1 MTRGADIIAVI
12 ILIAL
17 AIAVIVYLLHWLYRR
32 SSKEVSFVRTG
43 MFGEKVIISGG
54 AFVLP
59 IIHNITQVGMRTLCI
74 IIKRGGEKSLITSDR
89 MRAELISEFYV
100 RVAPDKKAVSIAAQT
115 LGNRTLNPEH
125 LKELVQGRF
134 VDALGVVAARMTLDE
149 IQENRGQYV
158 KEVTKIAEES
168 IGHTGLELET
178 VSLTGL
184 DQAPIE
190 MFNPSNTFDSQ
201 GLTRLTEQ
209 IESRRKKR
217 NDIQQETKV
226 QIHNK
231 DLETIQKELEIEKNK
246 EFSRFKQEREI
257 SNQKANERAET
268 IKQKA
273 EKEREAEEAEIR
285 AEEEIEKA
293 KISQGQVIEV
303 EKRLTETRLIEEI
316 EKRRREQNELE
327 QNASLDIRQKNLD
340 TEIKIL
346 DLDKQSEYA
355 RLEKQRLVDIKKAQ
369 ERAEILREQ
378 AERQRDAE
386 EAQIISEE
394 QIKNA
399 KISQQKNVDAYRI
412 TAEKETRLLDIE
424 KAKRLKIEEYQKE
437 LEVIDKSKSVL
448 KSKAEEEAARAKAV
462 EAEEKANSTRYIE
475 KAQGIKQVEVISA
488 ASKAEQDKYETLA
501 AKLRYEIDAA
511 GKKALNTAEN
521 LRSDASRR
529 SALRLKLADKI
540 ESIIRESVKP
550 MANIGDIKI
559 LDVSGLPGFSGG
571 NPEGGNAVGSSGGKG
586 DSTGRGGNLA
596 DSVVNSALRYR
607 AHQPFLDS
615 LLKEIG
621 MSPGEISNI
630 RNILGDY
637 DNPKKDFHMNF
648 DKDPT
653 KPTKE
658 IRSVKKSK

>member
-1 MTRGADIIAVI
+1 MTRGADIIAII

-59 IIHNITQVGMRTLCI
+59 IIHNITQVGMRTLSLT
-74 IIKRGGEKSLITSDR
+74 IKRAGDKSLITKDR
-89 MRAELISEFYV
+89 MRAELVTEFFTKV
-100 RVAPDKKAVSIAAQT
+100 PPEKKSVSTAAQT
-115 LGNRTLNPEH
+115 LGNRTLDPEH
-125 LKELVQGRF
+125 LREVVQGRF
-134 VDALGVVAARMTLDE
+134 ADALGEVAARMTLDE
-149 IQENRGQYV
+149 IQENRGQFV
-158 KEVTKIAEES
+158 KEVTKIADES
-168 IGHTGLELET
+168 IGHTGLALET
-178 VSLTGL
+178 VSIISL
-184 DQAPIE
+184 DQTPIE
-190 MFNPSNTFDSQ
+190 QFNPANTFDSQ
-201 GLTRLTEQ
+201 GLTQLTEQ
-209 IESRRKKR
+209 IEARKKKR
-217 NDIQQETKV
+217 NDITQDTK
-226 QIHNK
+226 ISIENK
-231 DLETIQKELEIEKNK
+231 NLETIQKELEIKKNE
-246 EFSRFKQEREI
+246 EFSRYKQEREI
-257 SNQKANERAET
+257 AIQKANERTET

-273 EKEREAEEAEIR
+273 EREREAEEAEIR
-285 AEEEIEKA
+285 SQEEIEVA
-293 KISQGQVIEV
+293 KISQNQVIEV
-303 EKRLTETRLIEEI
+303 ERKLTETRLIEEI

-327 QNASLDIRQKNLD
+327 QNATLEIRQKNLD
-340 TEIKIL
+340 TEVRIL
-346 DLDKQSEYA
+346 NLDKESEYA

-369 ERAEILREQ
+369 ERAEIIKEQ
-378 AERQRDAE
+378 SERQRDSE

-424 KAKRLKIEEYQKE
+424 KAKRLRIEEHQTE

-448 KSKAEEEAARAKAV
+448 KSKAEEESARAKAV

-559 LDVSGLPGFSGG
+559 VDVNGLPGFSGG
-571 NPEGGNAVGSSGGKG
+571 VSDGGGNATGSSEG
-586 DSTGRGGNLA
+586 TGRSGNLA

-621 MSPGEISNI
+621 MNPGEISNI

-637 DNPKKDFHMNF
+637 DDPKKDFHMNF

-653 KPTKE
+653 K
-658 IRSVKKSK
+658 SVTSKKNPKK

>member
-43 MFGEKVIISGG
+43 MFGEKVVISGG

-59 IIHNITQVGMRTLCI
+59 IIHNITQVGMRTLSLT
-74 IIKRGGEKSLITSDR
+74 IKRSGDKSLITKDR
-89 MRAELISEFYV
+89 MRAELVTEFYTKV
-100 RVAPDKKAVSIAAQT
+100 PPEKKSVSTAAQT
-115 LGNRTLNPEH
+115 LGNRTLDPEH
-125 LKELVQGRF
+125 LREVVQGRF
-134 VDALGVVAARMTLDE
+134 ADALGEVAANMTLDE
-149 IQENRGQYV
+149 IQENRGQFV
-158 KEVTKIAEES
+158 KEVTKIADES
-168 IGHTGLELET
+168 IGHTGLALET
-178 VSLTGL
+178 VSMISL
-184 DQAPIE
+184 DQTPIE
-190 MFNPSNTFDSQ
+190 QFNPANTFDSQ
-201 GLTRLTEQ
+201 GLTQLTEQ
-209 IESRRKKR
+209 IEARKKKR
-217 NDIQQETKV
+217 NDITQDTK
-226 QIHNK
+226 ISIENK
-231 DLETIQKELEIEKNK
+231 NLETIQKELEIKKNE
-246 EFSRFKQEREI
+246 EFSRYKQEREI
-257 SNQKANERAET
+257 AIQKANERTET
-268 IKQKA
+268 IKQRS
-273 EKEREAEEAEIR
+273 EREREAEEAEIR
-285 AEEEIEKA
+285 SQEEIEVA
-293 KISQGQVIEV
+293 KISQNQVIEV
-303 EKRLTETRLIEEI
+303 ERKLTETRLIEEI

-327 QNASLDIRQKNLD
+327 QNAALDIRQKNLD
-340 TEIKIL
+340 TEVKIL
-346 DLDKQSEYA
+346 NLDKESEYA

-369 ERAEILREQ
+369 ERAEIIKEQ
-378 AERQRDAE
+378 AERQRDSE

-412 TAEKETRLLDIE
+412 SAEKETRLLDIE
-424 KAKRLKIEEYQKE
+424 KAKRLKLEEHQKE
-437 LEVIDKSKSVL
+437 LEIIDKSKAVL
-448 KSKAEEEAARAKAV
+448 KSKAEEEATRAKAV

-475 KAQGIKQVEVISA
+475 KAQGIKQVDVISA
-488 ASKAEQDKYETLA
+488 ASKAEQDKHETLA

-559 LDVSGLPGFSGG
+559 VDVNGLPGFSGG
-571 NPEGGNAVGSSGGKG
+571 NPDGGNAVGSSGGKG
-586 DSTGRGGNLA
+586 DSAGRSGNLA

-621 MSPGEISNI
+621 MNPGEISNI

-653 KPTKE
+653 K
-658 IRSVKKSK
+658 SVPSRKNPKK

>member
-43 MFGEKVIISGG
+43 MFGEKVVISGG

-59 IIHNITQVGMRTLCI
+59 IIHNITQVGMRTLSLT
-74 IIKRGGEKSLITSDR
+74 IKRAGDKSLITKDR
-89 MRAELISEFYV
+89 MRAELITEFFTKV
-100 RVAPDKKAVSIAAQT
+100 PPDKKAVSTAAQT
-115 LGNRTLNPEH
+115 LGNRTLDPEH
-125 LKELVQGRF
+125 LREVVQGRF
-134 VDALGVVAARMTLDE
+134 ADALGEVAAKMTLDE
-149 IQENRGQYV
+149 IQENRGQFV
-158 KEVTKIAEES
+158 KEVTKIADES
-168 IGHTGLELET
+168 IGHTGLALET
-178 VSLTGL
+178 VSLISL
-184 DQAPIE
+184 DQTPIE
-190 MFNPSNTFDSQ
+190 LFNPANTFDSQ
-201 GLTRLTEQ
+201 GLTQLTEQ
-209 IESRRKKR
+209 IEARKKKR
-217 NDIQQETKV
+217 NDITQDTK
-226 QIHNK
+226 ISIENK
-231 DLETIQKELEIEKNK
+231 NLETIQKELEIKKNE
-246 EFSRFKQEREI
+246 EFSRYKQEREI
-257 SNQKANERAET
+257 AIQKANERTET
-268 IKQKA
+268 IKQRA
-273 EKEREAEEAEIR
+273 VREREAEEAEIR
-285 AEEEIEKA
+285 SQEEIEVA
-293 KISQGQVIEV
+293 KISQNQVIEV

-327 QNASLDIRQKNLD
+327 QNATLDIRQKNLD

-346 DLDKQSEYA
+346 DFDKQSEYA

-369 ERAEILREQ
+369 ERAEIIREQ
-378 AERQRDAE
+378 SERQRDAE

-412 TAEKETRLLDIE
+412 AAEKETRLLDIE
-424 KAKRLKIEEYQKE
+424 KAKRLKIEEHQKE

-448 KSKAEEEAARAKAV
+448 KSKAEEESARAKAV

-488 ASKAEQDKYETLA
+488 ASKAEQDKYVTLA

-559 LDVSGLPGFSGG
+559 IDVNGLPGFSGG
-571 NPEGGNAVGSSGGKG
+571 NPDGGNAVGSSGGKG
-586 DSTGRGGNLA
+586 DNTGRSGNLA

-615 LLKEIG
+615 LLNEIG
-621 MSPGEISNI
+621 MKPGEISNI

-653 KPTKE
+653 K
-658 IRSVKKSK
+658 SVPSRKNPKK

>member
-17 AIAVIVYLLHWLYRR
+17 SIAVIVYLLHWLYRR

-43 MFGEKVIISGG
+43 MFGEKVVISGG

-59 IIHNITQVGMRTLCI
+59 IIHNITQVGMRTLSLT
-74 IIKRGGEKSLITSDR
+74 IKRSGDKSLITKDR
-89 MRAELISEFYV
+89 MRAELVTEFYTKV
-100 RVAPDKKAVSIAAQT
+100 PPDKKAVSTAAQT
-115 LGNRTLNPEH
+115 LGNRTLDPEH
-125 LKELVQGRF
+125 LREVVQGRF
-134 VDALGVVAARMTLDE
+134 ADALGEVAAKMTLDE
-149 IQENRGQYV
+149 IQENRGQFV
-158 KEVTKIAEES
+158 KEVTKIADES
-168 IGHTGLELET
+168 IGHTGLALET
-178 VSLTGL
+178 VSLISL
-184 DQAPIE
+184 DQTPIE
-190 MFNPSNTFDSQ
+190 QFNPANTFDSQ
-201 GLTRLTEQ
+201 GLTQLTEQ
-209 IESRRKKR
+209 IEARKKKR
-217 NDIQQETKV
+217 NDITQDTK
-226 QIHNK
+226 ISIENK
-231 DLETIQKELEIEKNK
+231 NLETIQKELEIKKNE
-246 EFSRFKQEREI
+246 EFSRYKQEREI
-257 SNQKANERAET
+257 AIQKANERTET

-273 EKEREAEEAEIR
+273 EREREAEEAEIR
-285 AEEEIEKA
+285 SQEEIEVA
-293 KISQGQVIEV
+293 KISQNQVIEV
-303 EKRLTETRLIEEI
+303 ERRLTETRLIEEI

-327 QNASLDIRQKNLD
+327 QNATLDIRQKNLD

-369 ERAEILREQ
+369 ERAEIIREQ
-378 AERQRDAE
+378 SERQRDAE

-412 TAEKETRLLDIE
+412 AAEKETRLLDIE
-424 KAKRLKIEEYQKE
+424 KAKRLKIEEHQKE

-448 KSKAEEEAARAKAV
+448 KSKAEEESARAKAI

-488 ASKAEQDKYETLA
+488 ASKAEQDKYVTLA

-559 LDVSGLPGFSGG
+559 IDVNGLPGFSGG
-571 NPEGGNAVGSSGGKG
+571 NPDGGNAVGSSGGKG
-586 DSTGRGGNLA
+586 DNTGRSGNLA

-621 MSPGEISNI
+621 MNPGEISNI

-653 KPTKE
+653 K
-658 IRSVKKSK
+658 SVPSRKNPKK

>member
-43 MFGEKVIISGG
+43 MFGEKVVINGG

-59 IIHNITQVGMRTLCI
+59 IIHNITQVGMRTLSLT
-74 IIKRGGEKSLITSDR
+74 IKRSGDKSLITKDR
-89 MRAELISEFYV
+89 MRAELVTEFYTKV
-100 RVAPDKKAVSIAAQT
+100 PPDKKAVSTAAQT
-115 LGNRTLNPEH
+115 LGNRTLDPEH
-125 LKELVQGRF
+125 LREVVQGRF
-134 VDALGVVAARMTLDE
+134 ADALGEVAAKMTLDE
-149 IQENRGQYV
+149 IQENRGQFV
-158 KEVTKIAEES
+158 KEVTKIADES
-168 IGHTGLELET
+168 IGHTGLALET
-178 VSLTGL
+178 VSLISL
-184 DQAPIE
+184 DQTPIE
-190 MFNPSNTFDSQ
+190 QFNPANTFDSQ
-201 GLTRLTEQ
+201 GLTQLTEQ
-209 IESRRKKR
+209 IEARKKKR
-217 NDIQQETKV
+217 NDITQDTKV
-226 QIHNK
+226 SMENK
-231 DLETIQKELEIEKNK
+231 NLETVQKELEIKKNE
-246 EFSRFKQEREI
+246 EFSRYKQEREI
-257 SNQKANERAET
+257 AIQKANERTET
-268 IKQKA
+268 IKQRA
-273 EKEREAEEAEIR
+273 EREREAEEAEIR
-285 AEEEIEKA
+285 SQEEIEVA
-293 KISQGQVIEV
+293 KISQNQVIEV
-303 EKRLTETRLIEEI
+303 ERRLTETRLIEEI

-327 QNASLDIRQKNLD
+327 QNAALDIRQKNLD
-340 TEIKIL
+340 TEVKIL
-346 DLDKQSEYA
+346 NLDKESEYA

-369 ERAEILREQ
+369 ERAEIIREQ
-378 AERQRDAE
+378 SERQRDAE

-412 TAEKETRLLDIE
+412 AAEKETRLLDIE
-424 KAKRLKIEEYQKE
+424 KAKRLKIEEHQKE

-448 KSKAEEEAARAKAV
+448 KSKAEEESARAKAV

-488 ASKAEQDKYETLA
+488 ASKAEQDKYVTLA

-559 LDVSGLPGFSGG
+559 IDVNGLPGFSGG
-571 NPEGGNAVGSSGGKG
+571 NPDGGNAVGSSGGKG
-586 DSTGRGGNLA
+586 DNTGRSGNLA

-621 MSPGEISNI
+621 MNPGEISNI

-653 KPTKE
+653 K
-658 IRSVKKSK
+658 SVPSRKNPKK

>member
-1 MTRGADIIAVI
+1 MTRGADIIAII

-59 IIHNITQVGMRTLCI
+59 IIHNITQVGMRTLSLT
-74 IIKRGGEKSLITSDR
+74 IKRAGDKSLITKDR
-89 MRAELISEFYV
+89 MRAELVTEFFTKV
-100 RVAPDKKAVSIAAQT
+100 PPEKKSVSTAAQT
-115 LGNRTLNPEH
+115 LGNRTLDPEH
-125 LKELVQGRF
+125 LREVVQGRF
-134 VDALGVVAARMTLDE
+134 ADALGEVAANMTLDE
-149 IQENRGQYV
+149 IQENRGQFV
-158 KEVTKIAEES
+158 KEVTKIADES
-168 IGHTGLELET
+168 IGHTGLALET
-178 VSLTGL
+178 VSMISL
-184 DQAPIE
+184 DQTPIE
-190 MFNPSNTFDSQ
+190 QFNPANTFDSQ
-201 GLTRLTEQ
+201 GLTQLTEQ
-209 IESRRKKR
+209 IEARKKKR
-217 NDIQQETKV
+217 NDITQDTK
-226 QIHNK
+226 ISIENK
-231 DLETIQKELEIEKNK
+231 NLETIQKELEIKKNE
-246 EFSRFKQEREI
+246 EFSRYKQEREI
-257 SNQKANERAET
+257 AIQKANERTET
-268 IKQKA
+268 IKQRS
-273 EKEREAEEAEIR
+273 EREREAEEAEIR
-285 AEEEIEKA
+285 SQEEIEVA
-293 KISQGQVIEV
+293 KISQNQVIEV
-303 EKRLTETRLIEEI
+303 ERKLTETRLIDEI

-327 QNASLDIRQKNLD
+327 QNAALEIRQKNLD
-340 TEIKIL
+340 TEVKIL
-346 DLDKQSEYA
+346 NLDKESEYA

-369 ERAEILREQ
+369 ERAEIIKEQ
-378 AERQRDAE
+378 AERQRDSE

-412 TAEKETRLLDIE
+412 SAEKETRLLDIE
-424 KAKRLKIEEYQKE
+424 KAKRLKLEEHQKE
-437 LEVIDKSKSVL
+437 LEIIDKSKAVL
-448 KSKAEEEAARAKAV
+448 KSKAEEEATRAKAV

-475 KAQGIKQVEVISA
+475 KAQGIKQVDVISA
-488 ASKAEQDKYETLA
+488 ASKAEQDKYSTLA

-559 LDVSGLPGFSGG
+559 VDVNGLPGFSGG
-571 NPEGGNAVGSSGGKG
+571 NPDGGNAVGSSGGKG
-586 DSTGRGGNLA
+586 DSAGRSGNLA

-621 MSPGEISNI
+621 MNPGEISNI

-653 KPTKE
+653 K
-658 IRSVKKSK
+658 SVPSRKNPKK

>member
-1 MTRGADIIAVI
+1 MTQGADIIATI

-17 AIAVIVYLLHWLYRR
+17 AIAIIVYLLHWLYRR
-32 SSKEVSFVRTG
+32 SSKEISFVRTG
-43 MFGEKVIISGG
+43 MFGEKVVISGG

-59 IIHNITQVGMRTLCI
+59 IIHNITQVGMSTLCI
-74 IIKRGGEKSLITSDR
+74 IIKRSGDKALITSDR
-89 MRAELISEFYV
+89 MRAEILAEFYV
-100 RVAPDKKAVSIAAQT
+100 RVAPDKKSVAIAAQT
-115 LGNRTLNPEH
+115 LGSRTLDPEH

-134 VDALGVVAARMTLDE
+134 VDALSIIAATMTIDE
-149 IQENRGQYV
+149 IQENRGKYV
-158 KEVTKIAEES
+158 KEVTNIAEES

-190 MFNPSNTFDSQ
+190 LFNPSNTFDSQ

-209 IESRRKKR
+209 IEARRKKR
-217 NDIQQETKV
+217 NDIKQDTKI
-226 QIHNK
+226 QIENK
-231 DLETIQKELEIEKNK
+231 DLETIQKELEIQKDK
-246 EFSRFKQEREI
+246 EFAKYKQEREI
-257 SNQKANERAET
+257 SNQKSLEKTETVKIKAQNE
-268 IKQKA
+268 I
-273 EKEREAEEAEIR
+273 EAEEAEIK
-285 AEEEIEKA
+285 AAEEIEKA
-293 KISQGQVIEV
+293 KISQAQVIEV

-316 EKRRREQNELE
+316 ERRRKEQNELE
-327 QNASLDIRQKNLD
+327 QSASLSIREKNLE

-369 ERAEILREQ
+369 ERAEIVKEQ
-378 AERQRDAE
+378 SERNRDAE

-394 QIKNA
+394 QVKNA
-399 KISQQKNVDAYRI
+399 KISQQKNIDSYRI
-412 TAEKETRLLDIE
+412 TAERETRLLDIE
-424 KAKRLKIEEYQKE
+424 KAKRIKLEEHQKE
-437 LEVIDKSKSVL
+437 LEIIDKSKTVL
-448 KSKAEEEAARAKAV
+448 KSKAEEEATRAKV
-462 EAEEKANSTRYIE
+462 LEAEEKAQSAKFIE
-475 KAQGIKQVEVISA
+475 KAEGIKQVEVISA
-488 ASKAEQDKYETLA
+488 ASKAEQDRFATLA
-501 AKLRYEIDAA
+501 TKLRYEIDAA

-529 SALRLKLADKI
+529 SALRLKLAEKI
-540 ESIIRESVKP
+540 EDIIRESVKP

-559 LDVSGLPGFSGG
+559 VDVNGLPGFSGG
-571 NPEGGNAVGSSGGKG
+571 VSGGGSGSG
-586 DSTGRGGNLA
+586 DLISTGGGRDGNLA

-621 MSPGEISNI
+621 MNPGEISNI

-637 DNPKKDFHMNF
+637 ENPKKDFHMNF

-653 KPTKE
+653 KNSKP
-658 IRSVKKSK
+658 KSSKT

>member
-59 IIHNITQVGMRTLCI
+59 IIHNITQVGMRTLSLT
-74 IIKRGGEKSLITSDR
+74 IKRAGDKSLITKDR
-89 MRAELISEFYV
+89 MRAELVTEFFTKV
-100 RVAPDKKAVSIAAQT
+100 PPDKSAVSTAAQT
-115 LGNRTLNPEH
+115 LGNRTLDPEH
-125 LKELVQGRF
+125 LREVVQGRF
-134 VDALGVVAARMTLDE
+134 ADALGEVAAKMTLDE
-149 IQENRGQYV
+149 IQENRGQFV
-158 KEVTKIAEES
+158 KEVTKIADES
-168 IGHTGLELET
+168 IGHTGLALET
-178 VSLTGL
+178 VSLISL
-184 DQAPIE
+184 DQTPIE
-190 MFNPSNTFDSQ
+190 QFNPANTFDSQ
-201 GLTRLTEQ
+201 GLTQLTEQ
-209 IESRRKKR
+209 IEARKKKR
-217 NDIQQETKV
+217 NDITQDTK
-226 QIHNK
+226 ISIENK
-231 DLETIQKELEIEKNK
+231 NLETIQKELEIKKNE

-257 SNQKANERAET
+257 AIQKANERTET
-268 IKQKA
+268 IKQNA
-273 EKEREAEEAEIR
+273 EREREAEEAEIR
-285 AEEEIEKA
+285 SQEEIEVA

-327 QNASLDIRQKNLD
+327 QNAALEIRQKNLD
-340 TEIKIL
+340 TEVRIL
-346 DLDKQSEYA
+346 DLDKESEYA

-369 ERAEILREQ
+369 ERAEIIKEQ
-378 AERQRDAE
+378 SERQRDAE

-412 TAEKETRLLDIE
+412 AAEKETRLLDIE
-424 KAKRLKIEEYQKE
+424 KAKRLKLEEHQKE
-437 LEVIDKSKSVL
+437 LEIIDKSKAVL
-448 KSKAEEEAARAKAV
+448 KSKAEEEATRAKAV
-462 EAEEKANSTRYIE
+462 EAEEKAISTRYIE

-488 ASKAEQDKYETLA
+488 ASKAEQDKHATLA

-559 LDVSGLPGFSGG
+559 VDVNGLPGFSGG
-571 NPEGGNAVGSSGGKG
+571 VSEGGTVVGSSKNDG
-586 DSTGRGGNLA
+586 SGRSGNLA

-621 MSPGEISNI
+621 MAPGEISNI

-637 DNPKKDFHMNF
+637 DDPKKDFHMNF

-653 KPTKE
+653 KTSKGTKG
-658 IRSVKKSK
+658 SKK